1 MMGAFGNADSH
12 AGMAGGSGM
21 SALASRPFHVPTDEE
36 VVRAF
41 LLFLLFLLFVKASAS
56 SYTLTHLTLF
66 TVSFARGGEAAAC
79 RRPRTTQ
86 ENASRG

>member
-12 AGMAGGSGM
+12 AGAGM